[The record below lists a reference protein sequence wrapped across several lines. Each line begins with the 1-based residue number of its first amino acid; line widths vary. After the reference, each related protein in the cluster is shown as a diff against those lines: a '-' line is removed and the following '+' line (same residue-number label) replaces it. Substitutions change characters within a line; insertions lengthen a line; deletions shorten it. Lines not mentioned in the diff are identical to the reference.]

1 MLPFRVLSIHGA
13 PRSGTSW
20 LGQIFNSHPDVAY
33 RFQPLFSYHFKGII
47 KPESS
52 RQEIERF
59 LQDLYDVEDDEFIL
73 QIRQQARGVH
83 PRGFVKASHPSA
95 LVMKEVRY
103 HYVIETLLRQ
113 VEGIKVVGIVRHPCG
128 VINSWLKT
136 PREFKP
142 QWDAMA
148 EWRDAPSKNQARS
161 EEYYG
166 FIRWK
171 ELAHLFLALERD
183 YSQAFYLV
191 RYEALV
197 ARPEEEIQRLFTFCG
212 LDIPTSVR
220 DFLVASHQREVED
233 PDSVFRTIDV
243 TERWKQEL
251 PASIRNDIFA
261 ELQGTDLEV
270 FL

>member
-1 MLPFRVLSIHGA
+1 MPPFRVISVHGV

-33 RFQPLFSYHFKGII
+33 RFQPFFSYRFKDVV

-52 RQEIERF
+52 RAEIERF
-59 LQDLYDVEDDEFIL
+59 LQELYAVEDDEFIL
-73 QIRQQARGVH
+73 QIKQRDRGAH
-83 PRGFVKASHPSA
+83 PDRFTKSPGASI

-103 HYVIETLLRQ
+103 HYLIKTLLRQ
-113 VEGIKVVGIVRHPCG
+113 VEGMKVIGIVRHPCG

-142 QWDAMA
+142 EWDINV
-148 EWRDAPSKNQARS
+148 EWRDASSKNQRRR

-166 FIRWK
+166 FNKWK
-171 ELAHLFLALERD
+171 ELASLFLDLERN
-183 YSQAFYLV
+183 YPQAFYLV

-197 ARPEEEIQRLFTFCG
+197 ANPENEVLKLFAFCG
-212 LDIPTSVR
+212 LEMCTQVQ
-220 DFLVASHQREVED
+220 DFLRDSHQREVED
-233 PDSVFRTIDV
+233 PDSVFRTADV
-243 TERWKQEL
+243 AERWKQEL
-251 PASIRNDIFA
+251 PAVIRDNIHA
-261 ELQGTDLEV
+261 ELQGSDLEV